1 MQSKQGLRSTPRPLT
16 LVAFGSPDGHYS
28 ISRRYTA
35 DDMQTVQSPG
45 IYVH

>member
-1 MQSKQGLRSTPRPLT
+1 MQSKQGRRSTPRPLT
-16 LVAFGSPDGHYS
+16 LVAFGSPHCHFA
-28 ISRRYTA
+28 IRRRYTA